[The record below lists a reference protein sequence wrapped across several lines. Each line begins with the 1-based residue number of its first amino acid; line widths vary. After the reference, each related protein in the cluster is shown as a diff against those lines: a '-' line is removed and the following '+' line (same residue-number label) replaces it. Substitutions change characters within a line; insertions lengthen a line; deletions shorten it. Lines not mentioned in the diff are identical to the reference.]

1 MRYYSSKWSAW
12 PPTPRSSSA
21 TRFMRPAARNNERA
35 LFVSELP
42 AFASPSAV
50 MRLAR
55 PSTDIA
61 ELLVFCQ
68 DAKIRWR
75 MSSAWVAA
83 RKPPKLRAIAC
94 TDSFSALRLSSKTW
108 RSGSCSSWLY
118 ASCIPRNSEASPFDA
133 ISKTAPARPAFKFVT
148 LDKDIEVAVD
158 IVILPR
164 GMTPHDQC
172 TFEFQHEPSAPQTC
186 RSRNRS

>member
-1 MRYYSSKWSAW
+1 MGEAQTLDSRSCVQYGLPVLTSRQCRKPARSAMN
-12 PPTPRSSSA
+12 R
-21 TRFMRPAARNNERA
+21 
-35 LFVSELP
+35 
-42 AFASPSAV
+42 
-50 MRLAR
+50 RLAR

-68 DAKIRWR
+68 EAKNRRR
-75 MSSAWVAA
+75 MSSAWVPA

-148 LDKDIEVAVD
+148 LDKDIDVDVD